1 MSSGLSASSTPSS
14 PLYGSASADPGRR
27 WPWVGGF
34 ATFRARIFWSVVPI
48 VLALLA
54 FHGVM
59 DLREHRRLFTEEF
72 MKRGQAMAANL
83 AYSGELGVFAE
94 DRQLLESSMR
104 GVIGDPDVAYVLIYG
119 EDGRVLAQR
128 AAHEG
133 ALEGRTWELSA
144 EEKGRLL
151 LERRP
156 MSKAVDA
163 AAGRFV
169 EFLAPIQTEAAKSPD
184 EVLVGGLPKGPGAHP
199 EKRTIGVVRLGLS
212 LQGID
217 RRMGGLIR
225 LWAGVT
231 VSFFVLSTIAVYF
244 FSQRVTGPVKR
255 LTEHA
260 EKMGRGFLDETVPV
274 ETRDEIGQ
282 LARTLNDM
290 AHALKGNIRERERI
304 LAELQDLNRTL
315 EDRIR
320 ERTGELEERSEALQ
334 RSLDEVR
341 AMGEISSAVSSS
353 LDLREVLDTVS
364 AYAARLSNSD
374 ACGIYEVD
382 SVRNTFT
389 VVAAHNLSREFVEA
403 IQVADPRLG
412 ALSRATATGQPLE
425 IPDLAAAGDFALRE
439 IILREGLRALL
450 AVPMGSGAVL
460 RGIVLY
466 RKQAGPFDERAVRL
480 LTTLANQSK
489 VAIENARLFQEV
501 RSQRVRLET
510 LSRNMEQL
518 YRLSTAMQEPLSL
531 TDQLARVLEAARQVV
546 RIDRFHVWMVAPTG
560 DRVTAL
566 VGAGF
571 SEGEREEFAGIEI
584 PIAEA
589 GAMTEAYRTG
599 MPLAFDEE
607 HPVPASL
614 RLKPPYSE
622 HRGLRTRAFLVVP
635 MIARG
640 RVVGLL
646 TADNKASREPVPA
659 QTVALLQIFASHA
672 AVAIENARLFR
683 EIEDK
688 GHQLE
693 IASRHKSQFL
703 ANMSHELRTPLNAVL
718 GYTELILD
726 DIFGEVPPMIRDT
739 LERTRSNG
747 LHLLGLIND
756 VLDLSKIEAGQLV
769 LSLSE
774 YSMDEVVH
782 VTLSSLRSL
791 AEEKKLALKALV
803 APDLPAGKGDERR
816 ITQVLLNLVG
826 NAIKF
831 TEAGEVTVEATTPD
845 GWFTVSV
852 TDTGSGIAPADQ
864 QKIFEE
870 FQQADSS
877 STRKKGG
884 TGLGLS
890 IAKRIIELHGG
901 RIWVESSLGH
911 GSTFRFT
918 LPVRVED

>member
-1 MSSGLSASSTPSS
+1 MSSGPSDSSTRSS
-14 PLYGSASADPGRR
+14 RVYGPAAGDTGRR
-27 WPWVGGF
+27 WRWFSF

-48 VLALLA
+48 VLALLM

-72 MKRGQAMAANL
+72 TRRGQAMAGNL

-104 GVIGDPDVAYVLIYG
+104 GVAGDPDVAYVVIYG
-119 EDGRVLAQR
+119 EDGKILAQR
-128 AAHEG
+128 PG
-133 ALEGRTWELSA
+133 KDSALEGRTWELSV

-156 MSKAVDA
+156 MSKA
-163 AAGRFV
+163 AGHFV
-169 EFLAPIQTEAAKSPD
+169 EFLAPIQTEAARSPD
-184 EVLVGGLPKGPGAHP
+184 ETLLGRLPKGPGAQP
-199 EKRTIGVVRLGLS
+199 ETRMIGVVRLGLS
-212 LQGID
+212 LSGIEQ
-217 RRMGGLIR
+217 RMGGLVR

-231 VSFFVLSTIAVYF
+231 VVFFLLSTIAVYF
-244 FSQRVTGPVKR
+244 FSRRVTGPVKR

-260 EKMGRGFLDETVPV
+260 QRMGRGFLEETVPV

-282 LARTLNDM
+282 LAGTLNDM
-290 AHALKGNIRERERI
+290 AHALKGNIREKERV

-320 ERTGELEERSEALQ
+320 ERTAELEERSEALQ
-334 RSLDEVR
+334 RSLHEVR

-353 LDLREVLDTVS
+353 LDLTEVLDAVS
-364 AYAARLSNSD
+364 ASAVRLSGSD
-374 ACGIYEVD
+374 ACGIYEV
-382 SVRNTFT
+382 VRNTFT
-389 VVAAHNLSREFVEA
+389 VVATHNLSREFVRA
-403 IQVADPRLG
+403 IEGADPRQG
-412 ALSRATATGQPLE
+412 ALSRAAEMGQPVQF
-425 IPDLAAAGDFALRE
+425 PDLAAAQDFALRD

-450 AVPMGSGAVL
+450 AVPMGSGGVL

-489 VAIENARLFQEV
+489 VAIENARLFHEV

-531 TDQLARVLEAARQVV
+531 KDQLARVLEAARQVV
-546 RIDRFHVWMVAPTG
+546 RIDRFYIWVVSPAG
-560 DRVTAL
+560 DRVAAL

-571 SEGEREEFAGIEI
+571 SEA
-584 PIAEA
+584 
-589 GAMTEAYRTG
+589 TG
-599 MPLAFDEE
+599 VPLAFDEE
-607 HPVPASL
+607 HPVPPEL
-614 RLKPPYSE
+614 RLAPPYSE
-622 HRGLRTRAFLVVP
+622 RRGLRSKAFLVVP

-646 TADNKASREPVPA
+646 TADNKVGREPVPA
-659 QTVALLQIFASHA
+659 QTAALLQIFASHA
-672 AVAIENARLFR
+672 AVAIENARLFH

-693 IASRHKSQFL
+693 VASKHKSQFL

-726 DIFGEVPPMIRDT
+726 NIFGEVPPEIRDT

-756 VLDLSKIEAGQLV
+756 VLDLSKIEAGQLT
-769 LSLSE
+769 LSLGD
-774 YSMDEVVH
+774 YSIGEVVH
-782 VTLSSLRSL
+782 VALSSLRSL
-791 AEEKKLALKALV
+791 AEEKKLQLKALV
-803 APDLPAGKGDERR
+803 APDLPPGKGDERR
-816 ITQVLLNLVG
+816 ITQVLLNLLG

-831 TEAGEVTVEATTPD
+831 TEAGDVTVEAAAAD

-852 TDTGSGIAPADQ
+852 SDTGPGIAAADQ

-877 STRKKGG
+877 STRRKGG

-890 IAKRIIELHGG
+890 IARRIIELHGG
-901 RIWVESSLGH
+901 RIWVESSLGQ
-911 GSTFRFT
+911 GSTFRFA
-918 LPVRVED
+918 LPVRVEAQDR

>member
-1 MSSGLSASSTPSS
+1 MIAKRETGWVAT
-14 PLYGSASADPGRR
+14 GQRGRPWR
-27 WPWVGGF
+27 WFGF
-34 ATFRARIFWSVVPI
+34 STFRARIFWAVVPI
-48 VLALLA
+48 VLALLM
-54 FHGVM
+54 FHGAM

-72 MKRGQAMAANL
+72 MRRGQAMAANL

-94 DRQLLESSMR
+94 DSRLLESSMR
-104 GVIGDPDVAYVLIYG
+104 GVVGDPDVAYVLIYG
-119 EDGRVLAQR
+119 EDGKILAQR
-128 AAHEG
+128 AGQNQTLAE
-133 ALEGRTWELSA
+133 RTWGLS
-144 EEKGRLL
+144 EEERAHLF

-156 MSKAVDA
+156 VRKAVDGP
-163 AAGRFV
+163 AGRHI
-169 EFLAPIQTEAAKSPD
+169 EFLAPILTEAAKSAD
-184 EVLVGGLPKGPGAHP
+184 EELLGRLPKGSGGPP
-199 EKRTIGVVRLGLS
+199 EKRMIGVVRVGLS

-217 RRMGGLIR
+217 RRMDGLVR
-225 LWAGVT
+225 LWEGVT
-231 VSFFVLSTIAVYF
+231 VIFFVLSTIAVYF
-244 FSQRVTGPVKR
+244 FSRRVTGPVKR

-260 EKMGRGFLDETVPV
+260 QRIGRGFLDETIPV

-282 LARTLNDM
+282 LAGTLNDM
-290 AHALKGNIRERERI
+290 ALALKGNIREKERI
-304 LAELQDLNRTL
+304 LGELQDLNRTL

-320 ERTGELEERSEALQ
+320 QRTVELEERSEALQ
-334 RSLDEVR
+334 GSLDEVR
-341 AMGEISSAVSSS
+341 AMGEIAGAVSSS
-353 LDLREVLDTVS
+353 LDLEEVLGTVS
-364 AYAARLSNSD
+364 AYAVRLSGSD

-382 SVRNTFT
+382 PVRNSF
-389 VVAAHNLSREFVEA
+389 VVVTAHNLSQEFVEA
-403 IQVADPRLG
+403 IQAADPRQGL
-412 ALSRATATGQPLE
+412 LSRAAETGQPLM
-425 IPDLAAAGDFALRE
+425 IPDLAAATDFTLRD
-439 IILREGLRALL
+439 IILREGLRALV
-450 AVPMGSGAVL
+450 AVPMGSGGVR

-489 VAIENARLFQEV
+489 VAIENARLFLEV

-531 TDQLARVLEAARQVV
+531 KDQLARVLEAARQVV
-546 RIDRFHVWMVAPTG
+546 QIDRVYLWVISPEG
-560 DRVTAL
+560 DRMAAL

-571 SEGEREEFAGIEI
+571 SEAEREEFVGVEI
-584 PIAEA
+584 PLGDA
-589 GAMTEAYRTG
+589 GAMALAYRTAI
-599 MPLAFDEE
+599 PLAFDQE
-607 HPVPASL
+607 HPLPPEL
-614 RLKPPYSE
+614 RLKPPYSA
-622 HRGLRTRAFLVVP
+622 RSGLRSSAFLVVP

-640 RVVGLL
+640 QAVGVL
-646 TADNKASREPVPA
+646 TADNKVSREPVPA

-693 IASRHKSQFL
+693 IASKHKSQFL

-726 DIFGEVPPMIRDT
+726 NIFGEVPPPIRDT

-756 VLDLSKIEAGQLV
+756 VLDLSKIEAGQLQ
-769 LSLSE
+769 LSLGD
-774 YSMDEVVH
+774 YSMAEVVH
-782 VTLSSLRSL
+782 AALSSLRSL
-791 AEEKKLALKALV
+791 AEEKKLALKSLV
-803 APDLPAGKGDERR
+803 APNLPPGKGDERR
-816 ITQVLLNLVG
+816 ITQVLLNLIG

-831 TEAGEVTVEATTPD
+831 TEVGEVTVEAAASD
-845 GWFTVSV
+845 GQFTVSV
-852 TDTGSGIAPADQ
+852 SDTGPGIATADQ

-890 IAKRIIELHGG
+890 IAKRIIELHRG
-901 RIWVESSLGH
+901 RIWVESVPGH

-918 LPVRVED
+918 LPVRVEG

>member
-1 MSSGLSASSTPSS
+1 MSSGPSDSSTRSS
-14 PLYGSASADPGRR
+14 GFNGPAAGETGRQWR
-27 WPWVGGF
+27 WFSF

-48 VLALLA
+48 VLALLM

-72 MKRGQAMAANL
+72 MRRGQAMAGNL

-104 GVIGDPDVAYVLIYG
+104 GVAGDPDVAYVVIYG
-119 EDGRVLAQR
+119 EDGKILAQR
-128 AAHEG
+128 AG
-133 ALEGRTWELSA
+133 QDRALEGRTWELSV
-144 EEKGRLL
+144 EEKGRVL

-156 MSKAVDA
+156 MSKAADG
-163 AAGRFV
+163 AAGHFV
-169 EFLAPIQTEAAKSPD
+169 EFLAPIQTEAAKSP
-184 EVLVGGLPKGPGAHP
+184 EETLLGRLPKGPGAQP
-199 EKRTIGVVRLGLS
+199 EKRVIGVVRLGLS
-212 LQGID
+212 LSGIEQ
-217 RRMGGLIR
+217 RMGGLVR

-231 VSFFVLSTIAVYF
+231 VVFFLLSTIAVYF
-244 FSQRVTGPVKR
+244 FSRRVTGPVKR

-260 EKMGRGFLDETVPV
+260 QKMGRGFLEETVPV

-282 LARTLNDM
+282 LAGTLNDM
-290 AHALKGNIRERERI
+290 AHALKGNIRDKERI

-320 ERTGELEERSEALQ
+320 ERTAELEERSEALQ

-353 LDLREVLDTVS
+353 LDLTEVLDAVS
-364 AYAARLSNSD
+364 ASAVRLSGSD
-374 ACGIYEVD
+374 ACGIYEV
-382 SVRNTFT
+382 VRNTFT
-389 VVAAHNLSREFVEA
+389 VVATHNLSREFVRA
-403 IQVADPRLG
+403 IEGADPRQG
-412 ALSRATATGQPLE
+412 ALSRAAEMGQPVQF
-425 IPDLAAAGDFALRE
+425 PDLAAAQDFALRD
-439 IILREGLRALL
+439 IILREGLRALV
-450 AVPMGSGAVL
+450 AVPMGSGGVL

-466 RKQAGPFDERAVRL
+466 RRQAGPFDERAVRL

-531 TDQLARVLEAARQVV
+531 KDQLARVLEAARQVV
-546 RIDRFHVWMVAPTG
+546 RIDRFYIWVVSPAG
-560 DRVTAL
+560 DRVAAL

-571 SEGEREEFAGIEI
+571 SEAEREEFVGVEI
-584 PIAEA
+584 PLADA
-589 GAMTEAYRTG
+589 GAMAEAYRTG
-599 MPLAFDEE
+599 VPLAFDEE
-607 HPVPASL
+607 HPVPSEL
-614 RLKPPYSE
+614 RLAPPYSE
-622 HRGLRTRAFLVVP
+622 RRGLRSKAFLVVP

-646 TADNKASREPVPA
+646 TADNKVGREPVPA
-659 QTVALLQIFASHA
+659 QTAALLQIFASHA
-672 AVAIENARLFR
+672 AVAIENARLFH

-693 IASRHKSQFL
+693 VASKHKSQFL

-726 DIFGEVPPMIRDT
+726 NIFGEVPPEIRDT

-756 VLDLSKIEAGQLV
+756 VLDLSKIEAGQLT
-769 LSLSE
+769 LSLGE
-774 YSMDEVVH
+774 YSIGEVVH
-782 VTLSSLRSL
+782 VALSSLRSL
-791 AEEKKLALKALV
+791 AEEKKLQLKALV
-803 APDLPAGKGDERR
+803 APDLPPGKGDERR
-816 ITQVLLNLVG
+816 ITQVLLNLLG

-831 TEAGEVTVEATTPD
+831 TEAGDVTVEAAAAD
-845 GWFTVSV
+845 GCFTVSV
-852 TDTGSGIAPADQ
+852 SDTGPGIAAADQ

-877 STRKKGG
+877 STRRKGG

-890 IAKRIIELHGG
+890 IARRIIELHGG
-901 RIWVESSLGH
+901 RIWVESSLGQ
-911 GSTFRFT
+911 GSTFRFA
-918 LPVRVED
+918 LPVRVEAQDR